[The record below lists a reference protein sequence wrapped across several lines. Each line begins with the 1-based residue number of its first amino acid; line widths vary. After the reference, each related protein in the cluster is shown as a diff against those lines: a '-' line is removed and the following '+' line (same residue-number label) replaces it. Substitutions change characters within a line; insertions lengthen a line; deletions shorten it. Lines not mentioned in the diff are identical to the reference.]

1 MSNVELL
8 AAIFAIRTNQAYQAA
23 EALRRKYKAGGS
35 SAAALATDADN
46 SAKLGAILLLIG
58 AWETIALMLKDVKD
72 KDLFFDKLPI
82 CHMWNELRPAIKF
95 FRTTMDDGYA
105 KHFGDLADEHEA
117 WLNKNK
123 KDTEYRTAN
132 CNFGL
137 QAFFG

>member
-1 MSNVELL
+1 MSNAELL

-23 EALRRKYKAGGS
+23 EALRRKLKTGGS
-35 SAAALATDADN
+35 SAAAMATEADD

-72 KDLFFDKLPI
+72 KELFFEKLPI
-82 CHMWNELRPAIKF
+82 CHMWNELKTAIKI
-95 FRTTMDDGYA
+95 FRTNDDGYA
-105 KHFGDLADEHEA
+105 KHFGELADEHEA

-123 KDTEYRTAN
+123 KSAEYRTAN
-132 CNFGL
+132 CNFGM